1 MSYIWDK
8 HKEVPNGIH
17 IHFDDLRGT
26 VWALQQ
32 MRCRRIML
40 ARPIIHSI
48 LCHINSVRVLCQYL
62 QVQQE
67 VLQKR
72 QKEKKEMMEAVKSFK
87 KRKYTARLTA
97 GFMKT

>member
-1 MSYIWDK
+1 
-8 HKEVPNGIH
+8 
-17 IHFDDLRGT
+17 
-26 VWALQQ
+26 
-32 MRCRRIML
+32 ML

-48 LCHINSVRVLCQYL
+48 ICYINSARVFGQYL

-97 GFMKT
+97 SFRKT